1 MAENKKSFILYVD
14 NKPTFEELSDDE
26 AGRLIKHIFRYVA
39 DENPQAPDRI
49 TKICFE
55 QIKSQL
61 KRDLV
66 KYEEKR
72 KKDSDN
78 GILGNLKKW
87 HIDLY
92 NEVVNSKMT
101 LNKALKIVEE
111 RKISPPDNNLSPP
124 DENSR
129 VQSGHI
135 AVNASVIANVNV
147 IDIINS
153 IMEFFNFSE
162 FKNAD
167 KQTQISTFVN
177 IIIHQN
183 LLENFNTNFEAYKKL
198 KFSNPIFTHSFKNF
212 IGTAKERYLD
222 GAWNEENWEEKLKA
236 HTSSNKTFEVKGA
249 TDQSNN
255 ANLFK

>member
-26 AGRLIKHIFRYVA
+26 AGRLIKHIFRYVS

-55 QIKSQL
+55 QIKAQL

-66 KYEEKR
+66 KYDEKR
-72 KKDSDN
+72 KKDSEN

-101 LNKALKIVEE
+101 LNKALKIVDE
-111 RKISPPDNNLSPP
+111 RKISPPDNNISPP
-124 DENSR
+124 DKNDR
-129 VQSGHI
+129 VISGFI
-135 AVNASVIANVNV
+135 AVNVNDSVNV

-162 FKNAD
+162 FRNAD
-167 KQTQISTFVN
+167 KLRDCSIFVN
-177 IIIHQN
+177 LISHQN
-183 LLENFNTNFEAYKKL
+183 LLEDFKNKFSAYKKI
-198 KFSNPIFTHSFKNF
+198 KEFNPAFTHGFKNF
-212 IGTAKERYLD
+212 IGTAKGSFLD
-222 GAWNEENWEEKLKA
+222 GAWNAENWEAKLLVHQK
-236 HTSSNKTFEVKGA
+236 SNKNFEVKGA
-249 TDQSNN
+249 TDQSQNKD
-255 ANLFK
+255 LFK

>member
-14 NKPTFEELSDDE
+14 NKPTFEELSDEE

-39 DENPQAPDRI
+39 DEKPEAPDRI

-55 QIKSQL
+55 QIKAQL

-72 KKDSDN
+72 KKDSEN

-92 NEVVNSKMT
+92 NDVVNSKIT

-111 RKISPPDNNLSPP
+111 RKLSPP
-124 DENSR
+124 DIILSPPDQNHR
-129 VQSGHI
+129 VQSGKT
-135 AVNASVIANVNV
+135 AVNANDSVNV

-153 IMEFFNFSE
+153 IMSFFDFNE
-162 FKNAD
+162 ITNPD
-167 KQTQISTFVN
+167 KLRDCSTFIN
-177 IIIHQN
+177 LISHQK
-183 LLENFNTNFEAYKKL
+183 LLVDFNL
-198 KFSNPIFTHSFKNF
+198 KFSAYKSLKHSSPKYKHSFKNF
-212 IGTAKERYLD
+212 IGTAKELFLD
-222 GAWNEENWEEKLKA
+222 GAWNAENWEEKLKT
-236 HTSSNKTFEVKGA
+236 HISSTKAFEVKGA

-255 ANLFK
+255 KDLFK